1 MIPVRD
7 VIPTRTRP
15 AVTLAV
21 VAGMSASLAWP
32 DVRAWWLPWAADGV
46 LVWIAGRTLEDRFGA
61 GRFAA
66 FAVAC
71 AAVAGAALRATG
83 HELQPVWIAAG
94 VAAGAAAAYL
104 LIYPRSRVQVIV
116 PVIVGIEIA
125 EVPAWVVIAVWV
137 AVQAAAAWAV
147 PAVFAVPDA
156 AAVAVAAGAAAG
168 VCGGFLLPR
177 PERMR
182 VEWWDG

>member
-15 AVTLAV
+15 AVTLAII
-21 VAGMSASLAWP
+21 AGMSAALAWP
-32 DVRAWWLPWAADGV
+32 GVRAWWLPWAADGV
-46 LVWIAGRTLEDRFGA
+46 LVWLAGRTLEDRFGPA
-61 GRFAA
+61 RFAG

-71 AAVAGAALRATG
+71 AAVAGAALRVTD
-83 HELQPVWIAAG
+83 HEPQPVWIAAG
-94 VAAGAAAAYL
+94 FAAGAAAAYL
-104 LIYPRSRVQVIV
+104 LIYPRSRIQVIV

-125 EVPAWVVIAVWV
+125 EVPAWVMVAVWV
-137 AVQAAAAWAV
+137 GIQAAASWAV
-147 PAVFAVPDA
+147 PAVFAAPDA

-168 VCGGFLLPR
+168 VGGGFLLPR

-182 VEWWDG
+182 VEWWDC